1 MPARS
6 AVITVVPI
14 EKHAVPFN
22 ENSFIDWIIDS
33 FPGDKIVYY
42 RGLLAHDRAPSGK
55 VLDPKSRTDLNA
67 VASRVLTMASHGLVH
82 PVQKRIG
89 RNDFLYIAVKTTPRS
104 ASAARGVSAVP
115 PMAAAACLPF
125 ETEPVLSALAA

>member
-6 AVITVVPI
+6 AAITIVPI
-14 EKHAVPFN
+14 EKHAMPLT

-55 VLDPKSRTDLNA
+55 VLDPKSRVELNA
-67 VASRVLTMASHGLVH
+67 VAKRVFTMAGHGLVH

-89 RNDFLYIAVKTTPRS
+89 RNDFLYIAVKTKPRS
-104 ASAARGVSAVP
+104 SAAIRDIAPASRFP
-115 PMAAAACLPF
+115 AAACEPAVA
-125 ETEPVLSALAA
+125 EPVLSVLAA